1 VQGIARTDPTQVGR
15 TRKLTQHRSDTR
27 EIRQRTSTQ
36 TDPAQVGRTRKL
48 TQHILKKKSKNFGNC
63 PEEGPADSYIL
74 KLIRGIGAMA

>member
-1 VQGIARTDPTQVGR
+1 MQGIARTDPT
-15 TRKLTQHRSDTR
+15 
-27 EIRQRTSTQ
+27 
-36 TDPAQVGRTRKL
+36 QVGRTRKL